1 MQQQVLLDQAGQIID
16 RTEQRPLQQHVTW
29 LQKCLIL
36 MQLLDLN
43 QQQSSENR
51 CILEF
56 NNIAAAL
63 PGRLLLMDAR
73 QHGGPCPRNG
83 VRPMKSLISLSLLL
97 TVVFFTVTVAADDTI
112 YKPFIVASSGLG
124 TLDEKTTSTRRALED
139 AGFEV
144 YGQYS
149 PVEGTNVVVVTNDEL
164 KQIAAM
170 SDKGGY
176 AAGQRVS
183 VTEVGDTVEVSFVNP
198 LYIQYGYRL
207 EGDMQPV
214 YEALVASL
222 GNVRSCGAGKKKMT
236 AKKLGKFHYM
246 MGMPYFDDPYE
257 LGSFASYEEAV
268 AAVADGL
275 AKADDAL
282 TQVYRIDIPGKQQ
295 TVFGVG
301 MKMTNEDENDI
312 DAAYQ
317 MSIVDFEGC
326 KKRAYFPYEI
336 LVDGKNVEALHMR
349 FRMAMHFPNLSMAG
363 KHGFTKLMKAPGK
376 TEDAFKNMIGTE

>member
-1 MQQQVLLDQAGQIID
+1 
-16 RTEQRPLQQHVTW
+16 
-29 LQKCLIL
+29 
-36 MQLLDLN
+36 
-43 QQQSSENR
+43 
-51 CILEF
+51 
-56 NNIAAAL
+56 
-63 PGRLLLMDAR
+63 
-73 QHGGPCPRNG
+73 
-83 VRPMKSLISLSLLL
+83 MKTLVSLSLLMITVL
-97 TVVFFTVTVAADDTI
+97 FTSTVVAKDTI

-124 TLDEKTTSTRRALED
+124 TLDEKTTATRRALED

-149 PVEGTNVVVVTNDEL
+149 PVEGTNIVVVTNDEL
-164 KQIAAM
+164 KSIAAM

-176 AAGQRVS
+176 AAGQRIS
-183 VTEVGDTVEVSFVNP
+183 ITEVGDSIEVSFMNP

-214 YEALVASL
+214 YDSLVASL

-246 MGMPYFDDPYE
+246 MGMPYFDDSLE
-257 LGSFASYEEAV
+257 LGSFASHEEAV
-268 AAVADGL
+268 AAVVDGL

-301 MKMTNEDENDI
+301 MKMTNEDEKDI
-312 DAAYQ
+312 DSAFQ
-317 MSIVDFEGC
+317 MGIVDFEGC

-336 LVDGKNVEALHMR
+336 LVDGNNVEALHMR
-349 FRMAMHFPNLSMAG
+349 FRMALHFPNLSMAG
-363 KHGFTKLMKAPGK
+363 KHGFTKLMAAPGA
-376 TEDAFKNMIGTE
+376 TEDAFKSMIGTE

>member
-1 MQQQVLLDQAGQIID
+1 
-16 RTEQRPLQQHVTW
+16 
-29 LQKCLIL
+29 
-36 MQLLDLN
+36 
-43 QQQSSENR
+43 
-51 CILEF
+51 
-56 NNIAAAL
+56 
-63 PGRLLLMDAR
+63 
-73 QHGGPCPRNG
+73 
-83 VRPMKSLISLSLLL
+83 MKTLISLTLLMMAVL
-97 TVVFFTVTVAADDTI
+97 FTTTVVAEDTI
-112 YKPFIVASSGLG
+112 YKPFVVASSGLG

-149 PVEGTNVVVVTNDEL
+149 PVEGTNIVVVTNDEL
-164 KQIAAM
+164 KKIAAM

-183 VTEVGDTVEVSFVNP
+183 ISEVGDTIEVSFMNP

-214 YEALVASL
+214 YDALVASL

-246 MGMPYFDDPYE
+246 MTMPYFDDHLE
-257 LGSFASYEEAV
+257 LGSFGSHEEAI
-268 AAVADGL
+268 AAVENGL
-275 AKADDAL
+275 AKAGDAL

-301 MKMTNEDENDI
+301 MKMTNEDEKDI
-312 DAAYQ
+312 DSAFQ

-336 LVDGKNVEALHMR
+336 LVDGNNVEALHMR
-349 FRMAMHFPNLSMAG
+349 FRMALHFPNLSMAG
-363 KHGFTKLMKAPGK
+363 KHGFTKLMPAPGA
-376 TEDAFKNMIGTE
+376 TEDAFKNMIGTK